1 MGQTVQGIN
10 QKLGIYN
17 PLGDLGGSD
26 AKQVGAANLMTPEQ
40 MKFLNSLI
48 TGLGPQAQQA
58 FSGLLQGYDEDIF
71 QKGVVDPSMRT
82 YQQQILPAIEQRFTD
97 ANAGSS
103 SALNQAL
110 STSAGD
116 LTNILA
122 GQRIGLQQSMGN
134 QQLGALGQI
143 MSLLGQRSFDPIVQG
158 PKAGLLKDIVG
169 AGASIGSAALM
180 SSREVKENIVDY
192 DKGLETVR
200 NLKVKQY
207 DYTVPVEGRQKE
219 RIGLIAEEVPRE
231 ISAELNGIKA
241 VDLYGI
247 VSLLINSV
255 KQLDAN
261 VKALEEKCLLLSKA

>member
-17 PLGDLGGSD
+17 PLGDLSGSD
-26 AKQVGAANLMTPEQ
+26 AKQVGIANLMTPEQ
-40 MKFLNSLI
+40 MQFLNSLI
-48 TGLGPQAQQA
+48 SGLGSQSQDAL
-58 FSGLLQGYDEDIF
+58 SGLLRGYDEDLF

-82 YQQQILPAIEQRFTD
+82 YQQQILPAIEQRFVD

-110 STSAGD
+110 SQSAGD
-116 LTNILA
+116 LSNVLA
-122 GQRIGLQQSMGN
+122 GQRVGLQQSMAS
-134 QQLGALGQI
+134 QQLGSLGQI
-143 MSLLGQRSFDPIVQG
+143 LSLIGQRSFDPIVQG

-207 DYTVPVEGRQKE
+207 DYIVPVEGRQKE
-219 RIGLIAEEVPRE
+219 RIGLIAEEVPKE
-231 ISAELNGIKA
+231 LSAELNGIKA
-241 VDLYGI
+241 VDLYGL

-255 KQLDAN
+255 KQLDEK
-261 VKALEEKCLLLSKA
+261 VKHLEGWRK